1 MDVPLHSPHL
11 NQRQKASLRAT
22 VLKLLLLVL
31 VMGAFSIALEHVG
44 ENHLTQLTRWVQD
57 QGALAPIAFILINA
71 LGVILFI
78 PQVLFT
84 IIAGMLFGPF
94 EGVVHATIG
103 LTLGACAC
111 FFLARG
117 ALRNPLKRRM
127 GRHPAYHKLEALSRN
142 HPIKVMALSRTVPVF
157 PIPLLSYL
165 WGLTPAP
172 FAPYLLT
179 TAFCTIPET
188 TFLTMGGH
196 LLQTGVTGHNF
207 SWGMVAGLAA
217 VAVVLL
223 VIVTKARS
231 MLAKEGAE
239 SSS

>member
-1 MDVPLHSPHL
+1 LTR
-11 NQRQKASLRAT
+11 QQKASLRT
-22 VLKLLLLVL
+22 TILKLLLLLL
-31 VMGAFSIALEHVG
+31 VMAALSLLLEHVG
-44 ENHLTQLTRWVQD
+44 ESHLTQLTRWVQA
-57 QGALAPIAFILINA
+57 QGALAPLVFICINA
-71 LGVILFI
+71 LGVVLFI

-94 EGVVHATIG
+94 EGIVHSTAG

-117 ALRNPLKRRM
+117 ALRNPLKRRL
-127 GRHPAYHKLEALSRN
+127 GRHSAYHKLEALSRN
-142 HPIKVMALSRTVPVF
+142 HPVKVMALSRTVPVF

-179 TAFCTIPET
+179 TVFCTIPET

-196 LLQTGVTGHNF
+196 LLQTGVTGRNF
-207 SWGMVAGLAA
+207 SWGMVAGLAV
-217 VAVVLL
+217 VALL
-223 VIVTKARS
+223 LLFIVTKARN
-231 MLAKEGAE
+231 MLAKENAE